1 MTVQIEDREE
11 TATRL
16 QAAAETLK
24 LSLDDYL
31 ARIAELVAPPQSNGA
46 TTAPEELDPQGKA
59 MLAVLERSA
68 ERLKDSPVSGETKDT
83 LEMIHRARAGEIWRY
98 EPAE

>member
-1 MTVQIEDREE
+1 MTVQIEVREQ
-11 TATRL
+11 TVSRL
-16 QAAAETLK
+16 QAADETLK

-31 ARIAELVAPPQSNGA
+31 ARIAELVAPQSNG
-46 TTAPEELDPQGKA
+46 TTTPEELDPQGKA

-83 LEMIHRARAGEIWRY
+83 LEMIRQARAGEMWRY
-98 EPAE
+98 KPAE